1 MRKIKKSLAVLLSVL
16 MLASFMPLFAS
27 AATITLNSGNCIVL
41 EAPKISYGDQIE
53 VNKITVNY
61 GVKTS
66 DLTVTGGKL
75 GYIASEGATPV
86 EIPGTF
92 SATSTSKLAVGENTS
107 IRLKFTPDD
116 TTTYSSPTVSDLT
129 YDMAGGVVWPSAH
142 IIGQTAIL
150 SEAPTAAGLLANQ
163 RISMSK
169 LSGGLVTDENGTEL
183 TGGRWTFVDTSIT
196 VTTSGNYEV
205 QWKKTGYETVKTT
218 VYIDVTSYGE
228 VTLVEN
234 PIAKRLQVGSTLG
247 NTTLV
252 GGKVSDKDGNE
263 VTTGYWRTIIDENQ
277 ANVTYDTEGTYN
289 IRVIWEGNG
298 YTNTLETTI
307 PLTVADG
314 KGYEVTVPPTLDNN
328 RFIID
333 KTMTFADLVVTPG
346 EATVPGRWYIQESQ
360 LNTEI
365 LTTAKRYTAKV
376 YFQPDDLSYY
386 ATGFDVEFR
395 VLQYNA
401 WEIPESFVKVTVP
414 YGVAARSVNFSERN
428 YPEVYAAGISNMSW
442 QYTDP
447 DFKPEELEPGDIR
460 KVKVKYFTRNYQWED
475 REGEIYVQIEPRVY
489 ENDFCTIN
497 VMNPDKITGD
507 TAVTIHCDIPGIAGE
522 VQVKANG
529 ETFATLKPD
538 EKGYIHETLNYVI
551 KADGEYTFSATYI
564 PSIIDKT
571 TVTVTEVT
579 GRTVNADIIAKRHLT
594 VYVAN
599 QKFEYDVYET
609 HRVYHSWADFS
620 SEPHAEVFDHWVVT
634 DGNGNEVTV
643 ENLDPK
649 KPHLQFSMP
658 EHDLVLTAKGEIEDM
673 TVSDGTLGGTLWD
686 FWQKL
691 INFIIEIY
699 TQIMEVF
706 VPSVEQGW

>member
-1 MRKIKKSLAVLLSVL
+1 MRKIKKSLAVLLAVI
-16 MLASFMPLFAS
+16 MLATFMPLFAS
-27 AATITLNSGNCIVL
+27 AATITLNANNVIIL

-53 VNKITVNY
+53 VSKITANY

-75 GYIASEGATPV
+75 GYVASEGATPV
-86 EIPGTF
+86 EVPGTF
-92 SATSTSKLAVGENTS
+92 SATSTLKLAVGENTA

-116 TTTYSSPTVSDLT
+116 TATYSSPTVSALT
-129 YDMAGGVVWPSAH
+129 YTMAEGVVWPSAH
-142 IIGQTAIL
+142 IIGQTTIL
-150 SEAPTAAGLLANQ
+150 VEAPTASGILANQ
-163 RISMSK
+163 QLSFSS
-169 LSGGLVTDENGTEL
+169 LSGGKVTDADGVEL
-183 TGGRWTFVDTSIT
+183 TGGRWRFVDTSLYPT
-196 VTTSGNYEV
+196 ASGDYEV
-205 QWKKTGYETVKTT
+205 QWTKTGYATIKTT
-218 VYIDVTSYGE
+218 VYVEVTSYGE
-228 VTLVEN
+228 ATLVEN

-247 NTTLV
+247 NTTFV
-252 GGKVSDKDGNE
+252 GGKVFDKDGNE
-263 VTTGYWRTIIDENQ
+263 VTTGYWRVIIDENQ

-289 IRVIWEGNG
+289 IRVMWSGAG
-298 YTNTLETTI
+298 YTNTLEATI

-314 KGYEVTVPPTLDNN
+314 KGYEVTVAPTLDNN

-333 KTMTFADLVVTPG
+333 KTMTYADLVVTPG

-365 LTTAKRYTAKV
+365 PTTAKKYTAKV

-386 ATGFDVEFR
+386 ATGFDIEFR
-395 VLQYNA
+395 VLKYNA

-414 YGVAARSVNFSERN
+414 YGVAARSVSFSERN
-428 YPEVYAAGISNMSW
+428 YPEVYAAGINSMSW
-442 QYTDP
+442 KNTDP

-460 KVKVKYFTRNYQWED
+460 KVKVKYFTSNYQWED

-497 VMNPDKITGD
+497 VMNPDNITGD
-507 TAVTIHCDIPGIAGE
+507 TAVTIHCDIPGITGE

-564 PSIIDKT
+564 PSILDKT

-609 HRVYHSWADFS
+609 HGVYHSWADFS
-620 SEPHAEVFDHWVVT
+620 SEPHADVFDHWVVT

-643 ENLDPK
+643 ENLDPQ
-649 KPHLQFSMP
+649 KPHLQFVMP

-673 TVSDGTLGGTLWD
+673 TASDGSLGSTLWS
-686 FWQKL
+686 FWEKL

-699 TQIMEVF
+699 RTIDNLF
-706 VPSVEQGW
+706 HIG